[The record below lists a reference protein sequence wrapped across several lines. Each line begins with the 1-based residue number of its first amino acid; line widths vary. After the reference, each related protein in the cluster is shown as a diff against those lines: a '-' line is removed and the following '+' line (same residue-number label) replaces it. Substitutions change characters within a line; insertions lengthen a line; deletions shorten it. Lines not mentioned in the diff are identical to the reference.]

1 MSPFS
6 GNSVNCWTEYSQLY
20 KRKKLPKML
29 VKKQMQVI
37 YFNIEIVEI
46 LLTVYR
52 INLNSRGSVVKY

>member
-1 MSPFS
+1 
-6 GNSVNCWTEYSQLY
+6 
-20 KRKKLPKML
+20 ML